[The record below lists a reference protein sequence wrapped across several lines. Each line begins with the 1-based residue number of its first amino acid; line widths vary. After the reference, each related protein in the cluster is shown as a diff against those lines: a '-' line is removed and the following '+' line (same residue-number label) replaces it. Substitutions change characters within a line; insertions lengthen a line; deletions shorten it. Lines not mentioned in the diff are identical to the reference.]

1 MDKSDLSQPNDP
13 AVVSDHSP
21 PHPSSIIEVDG
32 DLFPRFRLT
41 TSTEDHVRGLQA
53 MPVREDDIFIVAYPK
68 SGTHWVWEIVHMLVS
83 GRAEYEAR
91 TKEHLMVEMVELDTI
106 TSQPSPRF
114 INSHLRLRHLPR
126 ELVTKRSK
134 VIHLTRNPKDIV
146 VSLYFH
152 MTQMKHF
159 PQDLTITTFVEDW
172 LKGWDYPGT
181 HLDYFQ
187 YMTEMDLWQREH
199 PEVPVINISFEEC
212 KRSPVESVRKLADF
226 LKVDATDKLCA
237 DIAEACSFENLKK
250 ADDSKD
256 FPKTGAFKDHRLRVY
271 RKGEIDDWKNFL
283 TVAVNEKFDALLKE
297 KLSGRLTRFNI

>member
-1 MDKSDLSQPNDP
+1 M
-13 AVVSDHSP
+13 A
-21 PHPSSIIEVDG
+21 
-32 DLFPRFRLT
+32 
-41 TSTEDHVRGLQA
+41 
-53 MPVREDDIFIVAYPK
+53 
-68 SGTHWVWEIVHMLVS
+68 GTHWVWEIVHMLVS

-172 LKGWDYPGT
+172 LKGWDYPGICLYHIMLFSVYVPFCCRSLCIYLLFFSLCCGPT
-181 HLDYFQ
+181 HLCS
-187 YMTEMDLWQREH
+187 LS
-199 PEVPVINISFEEC
+199 PEGRVSLQC
-212 KRSPVESVRKLADF
+212 
-226 LKVDATDKLCA
+226 
-237 DIAEACSFENLKK
+237 
-250 ADDSKD
+250 DSC
-256 FPKTGAFKDHRLRVY
+256 
-271 RKGEIDDWKNFL
+271 
-283 TVAVNEKFDALLKE
+283 
-297 KLSGRLTRFNI
+297 